1 MTLHRVHGHGRG
13 YQTTLLGM
21 SHARLHGC
29 ACTRRRVCACP
40 QCAWRPPCGLASP
53 SLPSTSPLAASAP
66 SLSSAAA
73 ISYHELPL
81 AATACSSSL
90 RRFCSYMCV
99 PTKSTTSVPSA
110 ATMATTPG
118 TGIGAKVRPGGRG
131 PWRTRT
137 APRAAAADERDLD
150 AGRAGDED
158 GRDGHHLEPQRRRQR
173 GAQERRGR
181 FDLTVKIRQGQ
192 FRLFRSL

>member
-1 MTLHRVHGHGRG
+1 MALHRVHGHGPG
-13 YQTTLLGM
+13 CHTTLLHGM
-21 SHARLHGC
+21 SHARSHGC
-29 ACTRRRVCACP
+29 ASTRQRACACP

-118 TGIGAKVRPGGRG
+118 TGISGRG

-137 APRAAAADERDLD
+137 APRTAVADERDLD
-150 AGRAGDED
+150 TVRAGDED
-158 GRDGHHLEPQRRRQR
+158 GRDGHHLGPSAGAREAHRREAVDSISR
-173 GAQERRGR
+173 
-181 FDLTVKIRQGQ
+181 
-192 FRLFRSL
+192 